1 MSVWSSPN
9 TFQLMTSWRK
19 LIGIFSC
26 NAKAADAASR
36 ADLHTSNLL
45 PPKFLYK
52 SFYGIC
58 PQTRFLVTFCL
69 LHTKKYILLSLSPCQ
84 LCTLGK
90 KKITALEISIKL
102 SLLTGIDECLFGK
115 TFMTKCGWPV
125 EGAWASRLV
134 FFQETRNQKERC
146 LGEVTK
152 QNRLG
157 VEHITTIEKVSCT
170 FSLYLYIPAW
180 AHEKGTLCR
189 LEGWITPHPA
199 VHDISYLSSLAFKF
213 LLLNWHFILR
223 QLFHYDTHVQIPQLA
238 MPYFVWQNA

>member
-1 MSVWSSPN
+1 MLPLELISTPLIFFPQSFCTNHSTASAHKPGSWWHSVFFTQKNTYSSLFLPVSSA
-9 TFQLMTSWRK
+9 LRK
-19 LIGIFSC
+19 
-26 NAKAADAASR
+26 
-36 ADLHTSNLL
+36 
-45 PPKFLYK
+45 
-52 SFYGIC
+52 
-58 PQTRFLVTFCL
+58 
-69 LHTKKYILLSLSPCQ
+69 
-84 LCTLGK
+84 K

-102 SLLTGIDECLFGK
+102 SLLTGMDERLFGK